1 MLMVVAAGIVY
12 LIFFGHRASKEKEF
26 APFESERPVNLRA
39 SELQR
44 ADAMDVQLQQLD
56 MKTSKTKER
65 QLSDLLSGGAPTS
78 SKHHPDFTYNQA

>member
-1 MLMVVAAGIVY
+1 MAALVLMLMVVAAGIVY
-12 LIFFGHRASKEKEF
+12 LIFFGHRSSKEKEF

-56 MKTSKTKER
+56 KKTSLTKET
-65 QLSDLLSGGAPTS
+65 QLGDLLSGGAPKYYS
-78 SKHHPDFTYNQA
+78 